1 MGKAKL
7 LAATALFMLA
17 IAPARGQSVP
27 PPISYG
33 VDMPT
38 VSINV
43 TETEEAAPDIA
54 TISTGVQTTGKTA
67 KEAMDLNTQQ
77 MAPLIAAIKANGIE
91 AKDIQT
97 TGLRLGADY
106 DYSKSPRRL
115 KSYQANNA
123 VSVTIRDL
131 SKLDKVMGA
140 LVAAGAN
147 QLDGPYFSID
157 DTEALADRARDKAY
171 DSALRR
177 ARAYARRG
185 GFRDVK
191 LLTVSEGVANNYP
204 IPMARMAVMDAAAEG
219 AGAAPPIEQG
229 QVSVS
234 VTADFTFAMV
244 K

>member
-1 MGKAKL
+1 MRKATL
-7 LAATALFMLA
+7 LAASALFFATLT
-17 IAPARGQSVP
+17 PAKGQTVP
-27 PPISYG
+27 PPMLYG
-33 VDMPT
+33 IDMPT

-67 KEAMDLNTQQ
+67 KEAMDLNTQK

-106 DYSKSPRRL
+106 DYTKAPRRL
-115 KSYQANNA
+115 KGYSANNA

-140 LVAAGAN
+140 LVGAGAN
-147 QLDGPYFSID
+147 ELDGPYFSID
-157 DTEALADRARDKAY
+157 DTEALADKARDKAY

-177 ARAYARRG
+177 AQAYARRG
-185 GFRDVK
+185 GFKDVR
-191 LLTVSEGVANNYP
+191 LLTVSEGVANSFP
-204 IPMARMAVMDAAAEG
+204 VPMARMAMMEAASAP
-219 AGAAPPIEQG
+219 ADAPPIEQG
-229 QVSVS
+229 EVSVS

>member
-1 MGKAKL
+1 MRKATL
-7 LAATALFMLA
+7 LAASALFFATLT
-17 IAPARGQSVP
+17 PAKGQTVP
-27 PPISYG
+27 PPMLYG
-33 VDMPT
+33 IDMPT

-67 KEAMDLNTQQ
+67 KEAMDLNTQK

-106 DYSKSPRRL
+106 DYTKAPRRL
-115 KSYQANNA
+115 KGYSANNA

-140 LVAAGAN
+140 LVGAGAN
-147 QLDGPYFSID
+147 ELDG
-157 DTEALADRARDKAY
+157 
-171 DSALRR
+171 
-177 ARAYARRG
+177 RG
-185 GFRDVK
+185 GFKDVR
-191 LLTVSEGVANNYP
+191 LLTVSEGVANSFP
-204 IPMARMAVMDAAAEG
+204 VPMARMAMMEAASAP
-219 AGAAPPIEQG
+219 ADAPPIEQG
-229 QVSVS
+229 EVSVS